1 VVLRFPVVFFNIF
14 HGYYGGGYRVL
25 LPNDEAEAKMA
36 LDQLKAYKWVDEGTR
51 ALFVTSYM
59 YSNALQAL
67 AFVQY
72 VIEFPAA
79 GGAIVSGKIQCM
91 KLSQLYVP
99 LFLANKKIIFC
110 FVFNGTKQVRPRR
123 DHRIH
128 YTRRC
133 HALWRAHICLHRT
146 ATYVSRE
153 LVP

>member
-1 VVLRFPVVFFNIF
+1 
-14 HGYYGGGYRVL
+14 
-25 LPNDEAEAKMA
+25 MA

-79 GGAIVSGKIQCM
+79 GGAIVSGKIQSM

-99 LFLANKKIIFC
+99 LSYLWTFKNHFWHL
-110 FVFNGTKQVRPRR
+110 FNGAKTGTSSMRP
-123 DHRIH
+123 
-128 YTRRC
+128 
-133 HALWRAHICLHRT
+133 
-146 ATYVSRE
+146 
-153 LVP
+153 